1 MYNPF
6 SEEAAVGDAED
17 SQMVRQAND
26 GDRSALEKLILRHQA
41 WIYNIAV
48 RMVFEPADA
57 EEVAQEVLIKVV
69 TRLSTFRGDSQFRTW
84 LYRITANH
92 VLSMKRRG
100 GEKATLTFSTYAD
113 AINGTPDLDLPDP
126 NSVPVE
132 VPLLVEETKVAC
144 TTGMLLCLDRR
155 QRLIFTLGEIIG
167 VSDTVGS
174 EVMEIT
180 TANFRQCLS
189 RARRDLHQ
197 FMNQQCGLV
206 NASNPCRCVKKTKGF
221 IDAGHVDPNHLLFA
235 TSHLQRIGDVAAE
248 TAREI
253 DEVADRSFAA
263 IYRDQPFLEP
273 AEQARWLRR
282 ILDLPEVRRTL
293 DLG

>member
-6 SEEAAVGDAED
+6 SEDAAIGDAED
-17 SQMVRQAND
+17 SQLVRQAND

-57 EEVAQEVLIKVV
+57 EEVTQEVLIKVV

-84 LYRITANH
+84 LYRITTNH

-113 AINGTPDLDLPDP
+113 AINGTPDLDLPDSR
-126 NSVPVE
+126 SVPVE
-132 VPLLVEETKVAC
+132 VPLLVEETKVSC

-174 EVMEIT
+174 EVMEMT
-180 TANFRQCLS
+180 SANFRQCLS
-189 RARRDLHQ
+189 RARHDLHQ

-206 NASNPCRCVKKTKGF
+206 NASNPCRCAKKTRGF
-221 IDAGHVDPNHLLFA
+221 IEAGHVDPNHLLFA
-235 TSHLQRIGDVAAE
+235 SSHLQRIGDVAAG
-248 TAREI
+248 TTREI
-253 DEVADRSFAA
+253 DAIADRSFAA
-263 IYRDQPFLEP
+263 IYRDHPFLEP

-282 ILDLPEVRRTL
+282 LLDLPEVRKTL